1 MKLSN
6 PFRFWPERL
15 YSLPTLRGLI
25 PLAITLYAGF
35 ISFTKASPAHQ
46 WLVVMMSLFTVIHLI
61 ESSRTLR
68 LLVLAPDPNSTIFA
82 GIPSKIQLLCRR
94 GELRAPLHLMASYPN
109 PGVFS
114 FPGKRVELVSQ
125 SGLFR
130 YWRNFQ
136 FKERAFVLPTP
147 VDHGVPFQDS
157 KTSAPSDPDKL
168 VPIRDPRLLSFR
180 DEKIFQ
186 KTGKSVLRTSGTG
199 SGISDIRLEWS
210 SLQHLNRGQ
219 ALEQISF
226 WIKQLE
232 EIPPRGVIGIH
243 IQLPFF
249 SGNFMDSTFDF
260 RPLKEALAGFAGASH
275 LERELES

>member
-25 PLAITLYAGF
+25 PLGITLYAGF
-35 ISFTKASPAHQ
+35 ISFTKASASHQ

-68 LLVLAPDPNSTIFA
+68 ELILAPDPDPTIFA
-82 GIPSKIQLLCRR
+82 GIPSKVKLICKR
-94 GELRAPLHLMASYPN
+94 GELEVPLHLTANYPK

-114 FPGKRVELVSQ
+114 YPGKRVEIISP

-136 FKERAFVLPTP
+136 FQERAFVLPAP

-157 KTSAPSDPDKL
+157 KTSAPSDPDEL
-168 VPIRDPRLLSFR
+168 VPIRDPRLIALR
-180 DEKIFQ
+180 DEKVFQ
-186 KTGKSVLRTSGTG
+186 KTGKSVLRARATENSP
-199 SGISDIRLEWS
+199 SEIRLEWT
-210 SLQHLNRGQ
+210 SLRHLNSDQ
-219 ALEQISF
+219 ALEQVSF
-226 WIKQLE
+226 WIQKLE
-232 EIPPRGVIGIH
+232 ARLRNGAQGIQ
-243 IQLPFF
+243 ISLPFF
-249 SGNFMDSTFDF
+249 SGDSADSALEF
-260 RPLKEALAGFAGASH
+260 RPLKEALARTAGASP
-275 LERELES
+275 LENDDAS